1 MSNSNHIMWMNKP
14 TEMNNGEIFNSWK
27 AMRTNILVIDNKI
40 NSFDLII
47 GDRVV
52 TNSDCRKE
60 LMTNTIVN
68 RDSGEIFF
76 NDELIGFTND

>member
-1 MSNSNHIMWMNKP
+1 MWMNKP